1 VLLSLCLRGDGHA
14 TSEDHVNLP
23 HTILIVEIGSTM
35 FTSTGFLGH
44 RCLWWHLL
52 TIQKSFA
59 LFQIVSDGMMNLAP
73 LFYID
78 RAMELSLLLLVRGLL
93 LAISVISMI
102 SAISVIPAVSSIGC
116 IDLPIIL
123 LL

>member
-1 VLLSLCLRGDGHA
+1 
-14 TSEDHVNLP
+14 
-23 HTILIVEIGSTM
+23 
-35 FTSTGFLGH
+35 
-44 RCLWWHLL
+44 
-52 TIQKSFA
+52 
-59 LFQIVSDGMMNLAP
+59 VSDGMMSLAP
-73 LFYID
+73 LCYSE